1 MKIDLRHVPLPDFDV
16 PEDLPTIPRA
26 EYEARCGA
34 LYERAGARWVAVY
47 GDREHLANLMSLTGF
62 DPRFE
67 EALLLLGPDDR
78 RILLVGNE
86 GLIHAQV
93 AGLPVEV
100 VLYQPFSLMGQ
111 PRDTSPPLPDLLRSA
126 GIGNGDTVAIVGWK
140 YLEPGEAG
148 DPNDAVIPS
157 FLPAFLLRAVEN
169 VTGQKPADVTA
180 LLMHPTDGLRAH
192 NSAAQIAR
200 FEWGAAR
207 SSAAVFRVVRA
218 TKPGMSELQALS
230 AMGYAGEPQSCH
242 PILASSDA
250 SGPLNG
256 LRSPS
261 ARRIAEGDAI
271 SCGIGYWG
279 GLTCRAGLL
288 AAEPDESFLAEVV
301 RPYFAAI
308 ATWWSTVGI
317 GVPGGEIDAS
327 VNNALSEHGGAFR
340 PLLNPGHLISYEE
353 WVHSPIRPGSTEAL
367 ASGMVLQCD
376 IIPNDLGYG
385 RALNCEDTAALA
397 DESLRASHRP
407 RLPRPLGQDRSPPRL
422 HARRPGY
429 HHPARGLAPL
439 GRSRLP
445 AALLARQRPGL
456 RPTGVATASLQADQ
470 RRGCASPM

>member
-1 MKIDLRHVPLPDFDV
+1 MKIDVRRVPLPDFGV
-16 PEDLPTIPRA
+16 PEEIPAIPRS
-26 EYEARCGA
+26 EYESRCA
-34 LYERAGARWVAVY
+34 SLYAHAGSDWVAIY
-47 GDREHLANLMSLTGF
+47 GDREHLANLTFLTSF

-67 EALLLLGPDDR
+67 EALVLLGPSDR
-78 RILLVGNE
+78 RVLVVGNE

-111 PRDTSPPLPDLLRSA
+111 PRDTSPPLPDLLRGA
-126 GIGNGDTVAIVGWK
+126 GVSTGDSVAIVGWK

-148 DPNDAVIPS
+148 DPDDGGVPS
-157 FLPAFLLRAVEN
+157 FVPAFLPRAFAI
-169 VTGQKPADVTA
+169 VTGELPQDVTA
-180 LLMHPTDGLRAH
+180 LMMHPTDGLRAH
-192 NSAAQIAR
+192 NSAAQVAR

-207 SSAAVFRVVRA
+207 SSAAVLRVVRA
-218 TKPGMSELQALS
+218 TKPGMSELETLS

-271 SCGIGYWG
+271 SCGVGYWG
-279 GLTCRAGLL
+279 GLTCRAGLVTG
-288 AAEPDESFLAEVV
+288 EPDEAFISEVV

-308 ATWWSTVGI
+308 ATWWSTVSI
-317 GVPGGEIDAS
+317 GVPGGDIDAA
-327 VNNALSEHGGAFR
+327 VNDALSSHGGTFR

-353 WVHSPIRPGSTEAL
+353 WVHSPIRPGSAEPL

-376 IIPNDLGYG
+376 IIPDDLGFG

-397 DESLRASHRP
+397 DELLRA
-407 RLPRPLGQDRSPPRL
+407 
-422 HARRPGY
+422 A
-429 HHPARGLAPL
+429 
-439 GRSRLP
+439 
-445 AALLARQRPGL
+445 LARDFPDLWARIESRRAFMRDALGITIRPEVL
-456 RPTGVATASLQADQ
+456 PLSIAPAYLPPFWLANDLVCVVTR
-470 RRGCASPM
+470 

>member
-1 MKIDLRHVPLPDFDV
+1 
-16 PEDLPTIPRA
+16 
-26 EYEARCGA
+26 
-34 LYERAGARWVAVY
+34 
-47 GDREHLANLMSLTGF
+47 
-62 DPRFE
+62 
-67 EALLLLGPDDR
+67 
-78 RILLVGNE
+78 
-86 GLIHAQV
+86 
-93 AGLPVEV
+93 
-100 VLYQPFSLMGQ
+100 
-111 PRDTSPPLPDLLRSA
+111 
-126 GIGNGDTVAIVGWK
+126 
-140 YLEPGEAG
+140 
-148 DPNDAVIPS
+148 
-157 FLPAFLLRAVEN
+157 
-169 VTGQKPADVTA
+169 
-180 LLMHPTDGLRAH
+180 
-192 NSAAQIAR
+192 
-200 FEWGAAR
+200 
-207 SSAAVFRVVRA
+207 
-218 TKPGMSELQALS
+218 
-230 AMGYAGEPQSCH
+230 MGYAGEPQSCH

-327 VNNALSEHGGAFR
+327 VNNALSDHGGAFR

-376 IIPNDLGYG
+376 IIPDDLGYG

-397 DESLRASHRP
+397 DETPPRQHRP
-407 RLPRPLGQDRSPPRL
+407 RLPRPLVQDRSPPRL

-429 HHPARGLAPL
+429 HHPARGLAPF
-439 GRSRLP
+439 GRTRIP
-445 AALLARQRPGL
+445 AALLAGERNEF
-456 RPTGVATASLQADQ
+456 
-470 RRGCASPM
+470 